1 MKSKLFTS
9 KADIKIDGP
18 EESFKSDPILP
29 RWEIDADIDADL
41 KREGLKL
48 LMSGTSTRKIA
59 NFCGINIK
67 HIKKL

>member
-1 MKSKLFTS
+1 MKSTLYKPKEDT
-9 KADIKIDGP
+9 KITGP
-18 EESFKSDPILP
+18 EESFKSAPILP
-29 RWEIDADIDADL
+29 KWEIDADINADL